1 MLAFRSTLAAV
12 YEPQTTFSPFLSRFS
27 SALHFENFSTDSKIK
42 FYSLSGQQQNHI
54 HININIG
61 FLLPCILS
69 NTSDANVTVSTLS
82 SRLTLIHAI
91 SKCLQGSSENQNIV
105 SAQYQMVKAIIL
117 FWYISFFFNQQGNAP
132 AYSKSKYTFAA
143 TSPRFPETAK

>member
-27 SALHFENFSTDSKIK
+27 NALPFENFSTDSKIK

-105 SAQYQMVKAIIL
+105 SAQYQLVKAIIL
-117 FWYISFFFNQQGNAP
+117 FRYISFFFNQQGNAP